1 MECAERSAVSF
12 ILLFLASLWIAG
24 GGYDY
29 LQVLPSP
36 PRFSDNQLHRC
47 TNVHKE
53 LHAGRTTAPS
63 KPHPFNLTQK
73 NGAILKLPGA

>member
-12 ILLFLASLWIAG
+12 ILLVLASLRIAG
-24 GGYDY
+24 GVDY
-29 LQVLPSP
+29 LQV
-36 PRFSDNQLHRC
+36 SDNQLHRC

-53 LHAGRTTAPS
+53 LHAGRTTSPS
-63 KPHPFNLTQK
+63 KPHPFNYTQK